1 METLVGV
8 ALMAVAMMTI
18 FGAAAAAAADSSHG
32 CNDTVKTKVLLL
44 LSSLLLL
51 LLLFFFF
58 SGKDLMES
66 SISLTSIFARI
77 YFLTIQTIVVHFI
90 ERVQHCT

>member
-18 FGAAAAAAADSSHG
+18 FGAAAADSSHG